1 MANLKQFRMGDFR
14 GVDFS
19 SSPLNASYTR
29 AVAGKNWINE
39 YGANKKRNGWEQILP
54 KLGDKINGIFPYQ
67 VLDGMEMLV
76 FTDKR
81 AFRVYFENNA
91 WTSADVSASAGS
103 ETYAAKLQYGDLKN
117 LANRKLMAVYG
128 KNGIYIPAGGY
139 YFYHTGTKK
148 LYELNA
154 YYPGMT
160 AHTAYEDESHNRE
173 LIFVPTTTINISPNG
188 YASTSETLDS
198 ENLLIPYKINKLIGK
213 ELVESTSISGTTYSL
228 TYTLDSS
235 IQNNDYYVPTV
246 LDLSASV
253 SENRISF
260 STDDS
265 SKKNVLVGRE
275 ITVVFRYNSAIISS
289 TSLIDPFLNFCNL
302 YPDLA
307 IGTNPVATTFGIA
320 GYSDRIFLAGNG
332 RGNRVYFSEEDD
344 YTYFP
349 HDFYADIGT
358 SATKIT
364 AFQRLADDTLA
375 IYKEQN
381 GNDPAVYYMTG
392 RRDYTYNDDGTV
404 KKITP
409 VFSFSAGATT
419 ETAVNAFVT
428 GTLSGD
434 SLITS
439 KHGVY
444 AIALTENYA
453 TNTRTARERSRLIN
467 ARLQNMDLS
476 EAVSI
481 VWRRK
486 YYLAVGSEVFIADAN
501 FKWQPN
507 DGEWWQYEWYYWDH
521 VPVRVWAVMNDTLMF
536 GTEDGRLCAFD
547 DADLYKD
554 TLLTDIQPG
563 QITGDDDVIAFS
575 DSLDDVIQDGKRV
588 YVKNDLYR
596 ISASVNLSFA
606 NDVFSV
612 DPNSG
617 EDFIKLVKAGSLVE
631 LKDLQKTTSMAF
643 TVESVNRVEKT
654 ITLNA
659 FDVTYFDGETEYT
672 ARLFEPLDGK
682 TLYIVNTEKAQ
693 GGGGTFQLAWHPD
706 DESAIDIEPN
716 PTATGKT
723 PSMTVYD
730 EIAVSAEWKTPVF
743 DMGTNTHRKTLLR
756 LTISAD
762 NVLEGTLQF
771 GYETR
776 QNASTRMAKG
786 IQFFTFDALD
796 FANFTIDMPFAS
808 SYTVRARERGF
819 NYIQF
824 YFKSESPT
832 NCVVN
837 DLTATYRII
846 AENRGVR

>member
-67 VLDGMEMLV
+67 VMDGMEMLV

-81 AFRVYFENNA
+81 AFRVYFENDE
-91 WTSADVSASAGS
+91 WVSVDVSDSAGA

-139 YFYHTGTKK
+139 YFYHTGNKK

-154 YYPGMT
+154 YYPEMT
-160 AHTAYEDESHNRE
+160 AQTAYGNSDM
-173 LIFVPTTTINISPNG
+173 IFVPTTTINISPNG

-198 ENLLIPYKINKLIGK
+198 ENLLMPYRINKLIGK
-213 ELVESTSISGTTYSL
+213 PLVESTSISGTTYSL
-228 TYTLDSS
+228 TFTLDSS
-235 IQNNDYYVPTV
+235 IQNNDYYLADDSIPSGSGIST
-246 LDLSASV
+246 SV
-253 SENRISF
+253 SGNRITF
-260 STDDS
+260 SKS
-265 SKKNVLVGRE
+265 SSSSALDGRE
-275 ITVVFRYNSAIISS
+275 ITVVFRYNSALISS

-307 IGTNPVATTFGIA
+307 VGSNPVCTTFGIA

-481 VWRRK
+481 VWRGK

-596 ISASVNLSFA
+596 ISASVNLSLA

-612 DPNSG
+612 DPGSG
-617 EDFIKLVKAGSLVE
+617 EDFIKLVNEGSFVE
-631 LKDLQKTTSMAF
+631 LTDDDETNTLPF
-643 TVESVNRVEKT
+643 TVEAVDRVAKT
-654 ITLNA
+654 VDLSG
-659 FDVTYFDGETEYT
+659 FDTEYFDGSTHYT

-682 TLYIVNTEKAQ
+682 TLYIVGTEKAQ
-693 GGGGTFQLAWHPD
+693 GGGGTFQLAWNPD
-706 DESAIDIEPN
+706 GESPIDIEPN
-716 PTATGKT
+716 PNATGNT
-723 PSMTVYD
+723 PSMAVYD

-796 FANFTIDMPFAS
+796 FANFTIDMPFSS